1 MNNNH
6 FRNNIPK
13 NLNKPNKLG
22 LLPPGMNRC
31 GVDMLKIK
39 PRAINLNPVKHGNN
53 NGPTPPQQNPN
64 VNMVNNNIMYNN
76 FNNNVNHNLNN
87 NSYIQPKLRDFY

>member
-6 FRNNIPK
+6 FRNNIPQ
-13 NLNKPNKLG
+13 NIKPNKFG
-22 LLPPGMNRC
+22 FLPPGMNRC

-53 NGPTPPQQNPN
+53 NGPSPTQQNQN
-64 VNMVNNNIMYNN
+64 VNMVNNNIIHNN
-76 FNNNVNHNLNN
+76 FNNNVNPNLNN
-87 NSYIQPKLRDFY
+87 NQFIQPKLRDFY